1 MAGSTQE
8 KMILMAQM
16 ASEGD
21 TPGKLLFIQKYFPLA
36 FFFLTASVISS
47 PYTAIGGGGGKKPL
61 F

>member
-47 PYTAIGGGGGKKPL
+47 P
-61 F
+61 